1 MYAADNRQHRRSIL
15 RRLRRAQDGFTMVMA
30 VGFTAVLGLAATTA
44 VTYTTQNQQS
54 AGRQKADRAALS
66 LAEAALARA
75 YSTLYAANDP
85 TMPGAVPVRTFTV
98 ADGTGTYQGALDT
111 ATNVWTLTGTGRV
124 RNASLAADI
133 VRTATGRA
141 SVGSST
147 RGSGNNAVWN
157 YVYADDTSSC
167 TTVGNSSEVNVPF
180 YVKGNLC
187 LQNQAYVS
195 SYALQVGGTL
205 TITNSATVGLSST
218 PLHETHIGGGCRL
231 NGGALHNPCTSADR
245 VYASTLDNQP
255 LVLTKPPI
263 ELDTW
268 YAEAM
273 PGPMHACTS
282 SSTTGVQFDN
292 DGIMNRSN
300 GTFNLTPTTPYDC
313 RVYDAAGVLQGQI
326 TWTPGEPGSLVIH
339 GTIFFDG
346 DISMGQYSLAVYS
359 GRATIYASGRIT
371 IGQQSSL
378 CGVVNCTAEWV
389 PTQNLLAFV
398 AGSSTD
404 DTSFEISNFSSFQGA
419 VYAVNDYREGNN
431 STVWGP
437 IIADQIYLQNSTM
450 NHYVPIGTLL
460 DGMPATYEESVS
472 IVNQAGSWG

>member
-1 MYAADNRQHRRSIL
+1 MKAAMDTPFRAFL
-15 RRLRRAQDGFTMVMA
+15 DRLRAGEDGFTLVLA
-30 VGFTAVLGLAATTA
+30 VGFTVVLGIAATTTVA
-44 VTYTTQNQQS
+44 YATQNQQS
-54 AGRQKADRAALS
+54 AGRQKADHAAQS

-75 YSTLYAANDP
+75 YSTLYSAGDP
-85 TMPGAVPVRTFTV
+85 TMPGAVPVRTFT
-98 ADGTGTYQGALDT
+98 ATEGTGTYWGTLDT

-147 RGSGNNAVWN
+147 RGTGNNAVWN
-157 YVYADDTSSC
+157 YVYADDTDSC

-180 YVKGNLC
+180 YVRGDLC

-195 SYALQVGGTL
+195 SYALQVGGLL
-205 TITNSATVGLSST
+205 TITNSATVGLPGT
-218 PLHETHIGGGCRL
+218 PLHEAHIGGGCVL
-231 NGGALHNPCTSADR
+231 NGSAVHNPCTAGDR
-245 VYASTLDNQP
+245 VYATTLDNQP
-255 LVLTKPPI
+255 LALTKPPV
-263 ELDTW
+263 ELDRW
-268 YAEAM
+268 YADAV
-273 PGPMHACTS
+273 PGPLHACTS

-292 DGIMNRSN
+292 DGLMNRSN
-300 GTFNLTPTTPYDC
+300 GTFNLTPATPYDC

-346 DISMGQYSLAVYS
+346 DISMGQYALAVYS

-378 CGVVNCTAEWV
+378 CGIANCTADWV
-389 PTQNLLAFV
+389 PAENLLAFV

-404 DTSFEISNFSSFQGA
+404 PVSFEISNFSSFQGA

-450 NHYVPIGTLL
+450 NHYVPIGVLL
-460 DGMPATYEESVS
+460 EGMPATYEESVS
-472 IVNQAGSWG
+472 IVNEAGSWG